1 MAENS
6 SSLWMVSPNRMRLS
20 RLLRMSRRDVL
31 LGGMG
36 TVAAGGLVS
45 ARAAEPDAH
54 ASNVPGQPS
63 LLSVND
69 PLVKQFLDL
78 SHRLTDRDALDE
90 WIAAALCT
98 NIVQSDAKRKE
109 QLQGMH
115 ALLEGGKFASASD
128 FARAAEKHDPAFKDV
143 IHDIMAGWYR
153 GVANGKVVVYRS
165 ALMFDITKDAVYPK
179 TYAAG
184 GPFYWTSKPPEV
196 DPPKGQPAL
205 SPSKFV
211 VEPT

>member
-36 TVAAGGLVS
+36 TIAAGGLVS
-45 ARAAEPDAH
+45 ARASEPDAR
-54 ASNVPGQPS
+54 AQAQ
-63 LLSVND
+63 LLSIND
-69 PLVKQFLDL
+69 PLVKQFQDL
-78 SHRLTDRDALDE
+78 SRRLTDRDTLNE
-90 WIAAALCT
+90 WIGAALCT
-98 NIVQSDAKRKE
+98 NIVQSGDKRKE
-109 QLQGMH
+109 QIQALH
-115 ALLEGGKFASASD
+115 ALLEGGQFASASD
-128 FARAAEKHDPAFKDV
+128 FARAAEKQDPAFKDL

-196 DPPKGQPAL
+196 DPPKGRPAL
-205 SPSKFV
+205 SSSKFV